1 MRYDYD
7 VLAEHNSEHDVKASF
22 NFDPSNTQN
31 FVGQNRGPHAVT
43 LALGIDHELDE
54 DWLLSVAGM
63 YTRSSHGHE
72 VGGDLVMNWLW

>member
-1 MRYDYD
+1 M
-7 VLAEHNSEHDVKASF
+7 KASF

-54 DWLLSVAGM
+54 DWLLRLADM
-63 YTRSSHGHE
+63 YTRSSHGRE